1 MENTLI
7 IVGYVNNQGLFR
19 EKTIKV
25 SMSGD
30 LTAEQKTD
38 LAISIAET
46 ELGIEDYNYV
56 LHTELH

>member
-19 EKTIKV
+19 EETIKV
-25 SMSGD
+25 AMKAD
-30 LTAEQKTD
+30 LTVDQKTS
-38 LAISIAET
+38 LAVSIVET
-46 ELGIEDYNYV
+46 ELCIEDYNYV